1 VLATLAQDILLI
13 PTSGV
18 GVECLFNCAR
28 DICHYRQGYL
38 NTNTIKELILQ
49 LCAVKFEVEQR
60 EIDFTKELVLA
71 GKAVMIEQ
79 DRGSIAPL
87 LILDLISDNKEEEG
101 EKEEEAEEEEEEEE
115 EEKENRQEPS
125 GETQK

>member
-1 VLATLAQDILLI
+1 
-13 PTSGV
+13 
-18 GVECLFNCAR
+18 
-28 DICHYRQGYL
+28 
-38 NTNTIKELILQ
+38 

-115 EEKENRQEPS
+115 EEKENRQERHKN
-125 GETQK
+125 ERALEVLACRCWRHRMRILA